1 MKKLRTSL
9 LTVLISL
16 SYVAI
21 SQTIVSTEIESKN
34 PVIFD
39 FTGIHCVSC
48 PKAHKTIAV
57 AKTHYP
63 QLVALTFHAGNFA
76 SPNPGEKD
84 FRTIEGDSIHD
95 NIAFYDS
102 ELQNY
107 QIVWSYPTLTINNQK
122 VGYNSIN
129 DTSQFLQDIEEVIS
143 EESIVNIGA
152 LASIDTLTR
161 ELSLKIECYYTS
173 SPIDSNF
180 LFVSFCQNDLKSA
193 QSGASEYG
201 DNYIHKEMFRGF
213 ISNTWGDPI
222 GKPQEGDLIVKEYF
236 FSFPDS
242 IKHNDSQSIE
252 LLLQNIEIQV
262 YISGIKEKV
271 NAYDYFGEIHKNRI
285 VYEINNGINAGIEYI
300 DSNGIDESKEDSNLI
315 IFPQPA
321 KDFITLDFGENY
333 KTNHNLSL
341 TIYNIEGKKVK
352 KIDIKNL
359 SSGQLGI
366 PLAELK
372 QGIYFMQI
380 EGKELFTTKR
390 FILN

>member
-1 MKKLRTSL
+1 MKKIKTLFL
-9 LTVLISL
+9 VILISF

-21 SQTIVSTEIESKN
+21 SQTIVSTETEYKN

-48 PKAHKTIAV
+48 PKAHKAIAV

-63 QLVALTFHAGNFA
+63 QLVALTFHAGDFA

-84 FRTIEGDSIHD
+84 FRTIKSDSIHD
-95 NIAFYDS
+95 KIAFYDA

-129 DTSQFLQDIEEVIS
+129 DTSQFLQDIEETVS

-152 LASIDTLTR
+152 IASIDTLSR

-180 LFVSFCQNDLKSA
+180 LFVSFCQNNLKSA
-193 QSGASEYG
+193 QAGASEFG

-222 GKPQEGDLIVKEYF
+222 GKPQEGDLIVKDYS

-242 IKHNDSQSIE
+242 IKHYDSPAIE

-262 YISGIKEKV
+262 FISGIKEKV
-271 NAYDYFGEIHKNRI
+271 NAYDYFGDIYKNRI
-285 VYEINNGINAGIEYI
+285 VYEIYNGINAEIDYIAGINE
-300 DSNGIDESKEDSNLI
+300 NKKESNLI

-321 KDFITLDFGENY
+321 KDYITLDIGESY
-333 KTNHNLSL
+333 KTNHNLVL
-341 TIYNIEGKKVK
+341 TIYNIEGKKIK
-352 KIDIKNL
+352 NIEIKNL
-359 SSGQLGI
+359 SSNQFKI
-366 PLAELK
+366 PLTEFK
-372 QGIYFMQI
+372 QGTYFIQI
-380 EGKELFTTKR
+380 KGEKLFTTKR

>member
-1 MKKLRTSL
+1 MKKIRIIFLTL
-9 LTVLISL
+9 LVSF

-21 SQTIVSTEIESKN
+21 NQTIVSTEIENKN

-48 PKAHKTIAV
+48 PKAHKAIAV

-63 QLVALTFHAGNFA
+63 QIVALAFHAGNFA
-76 SPNPGEKD
+76 SPNTGEKD
-84 FRTIEGDSIHD
+84 FRTIKGDSIHD
-95 NIAFYDS
+95 KSAFYDA

-129 DTSQFLQDIEEVIS
+129 DTSQFLQDVEEAIN

-180 LFVSFCQNDLKSA
+180 LFVSFCQNNLKSTQA
-193 QSGASEYG
+193 GATEFG
-201 DNYIHKEMFRGF
+201 DNYIHKDMFRGF
-213 ISNTWGDPI
+213 ISNTWGDPL
-222 GKPQEGDLIVKEYF
+222 GKPQEGDLIVKEYSY
-236 FSFPDS
+236 SFPDS
-242 IKHNDSQSIE
+242 IKYNDSQAIE
-252 LLLQNIEIQV
+252 LLLQNVEIQI

-271 NAYDYFGEIHKNRI
+271 NAFDYFGEIYKNRI
-285 VYEINNGINAGIEYI
+285 VYEIYNGINAEIEYI
-300 DSNGIDESKEDSNLI
+300 DSNGIDENEEDSDII

-321 KDFITLDFGENY
+321 KDFITLDLGENY
-333 KTNHNLSL
+333 KINHNLIL
-341 TIYNIEGKKVK
+341 TIYNIEGKKIK

-359 SSGQLGI
+359 SVRQLKI
-366 PLAELK
+366 PLNEFK
-372 QGIYFMQI
+372 QGVYFMQI
-380 EGKELFTTKR
+380 NGEELFTTKR
-390 FILN
+390 FVVN